1 MVCDV
6 LACLGK
12 GHSTCL
18 QHTSRL
24 KARWFTAS
32 VLAAFS
38 PAIFDASMGRGDK
51 KKESSRGKQVRKDG
65 KGKTKG
71 EGPKFV
77 PKFEYFAKSKLAAYP
92 SEEGKCV
99 YTEKNHDEKDFFKL
113 KNILKTRNSGNEELC
128 HRIGMG
134 LALDAASAHHGVEV
148 LHKHFGEA
156 IPAVPEEHAAQLGK
170 TGLPKLLEA
179 LRSESGK
186 KFVGCLTVLNVGK
199 SGQPAESDVKD
210 AVKTFVA
217 YLQDPKG
224 TLHRNLTRLAT
235 DAAALYLFAMT
246 LLKDMALVQS
256 PEGWAE
262 KVEGKQ
268 SDAVKA
274 WKRKPADEK
283 KLRQALVTELMAKV
297 ENNEPAP
304 GKKRRVSDS
313 SSAASTASGGTGSSK
328 GGSSSEEASGE
339 NSDGSAGSGRSTSS
353 GKASSSSSAPKK
365 DNNKKKDKKKD
376 RKKDAK
382 EKKPKERK
390 DTKDKKEEKDKK
402 NNKEDKKIEAK
413 EKKNPKEK
421 EADAKE
427 KKSKK
432 PGKSGKEKKTK
443 GDAVSLDSEADV
455 IESSSQNEERHDKD
469 KKSKKA
475 EQKQKEKELQ
485 AEKRRERKEA
495 AEAAEEARTAAFTT
509 WPSAAV
515 QEAAEQLEDA
525 KASIGLLT
533 GRFKK
538 EGLVNLTRLIP
549 AQVLAQ
555 FPEVCV
561 ATADLAH
568 VEGEWVS
575 NKEAKPALVMLLDV
589 ASAVAAFWAEHAEAA
604 SSSGEAAAEAKVNE
618 AEEHKKEG

>member
-1 MVCDV
+1 M
-6 LACLGK
+6 
-12 GHSTCL
+12 
-18 QHTSRL
+18 
-24 KARWFTAS
+24 
-32 VLAAFS
+32 
-38 PAIFDASMGRGDK
+38 
-51 KKESSRGKQVRKDG
+51 
-65 KGKTKG
+65 
-71 EGPKFV
+71 
-77 PKFEYFAKSKLAAYP
+77 
-92 SEEGKCV
+92 
-99 YTEKNHDEKDFFKL
+99 

-148 LHKHFGEA
+148 LHKHFEEA

-283 KLRQALVTELMAKV
+283 KLRQALVAELMVKV

-313 SSAASTASGGTGSSK
+313 SSAASSGTGSSK
-328 GGSSSEEASGE
+328 GGTSSEEASGE
-339 NSDGSAGSGRSTSS
+339 DSDGSAGSGSNASS
-353 GKASSSSSAPKK
+353 GKASKTRSSSSSSLAPKK

-376 RKKDAK
+376 NKKDKKKDTK
-382 EKKPKERK
+382 EKKPNEKK
-390 DTKDKKEEKDKK
+390 DTKGNKEEKDKK

-421 EADAKE
+421 EANTKE
-427 KKSKK
+427 RRSKK
-432 PGKSGKEKKTK
+432 PSKSGKEKKAK
-443 GDAVSLDSEADV
+443 GDTVALDSEADV
-455 IESSSQNEERHDKD
+455 IESSSQNEEKHDKD
-469 KKSKKA
+469 KKGKKA

-495 AEAAEEARTAAFTT
+495 ERATAAAAEAAEEARAAAFTT
-509 WPSAAV
+509 WPSATV
-515 QEAAEQLEDA
+515 QEAADQLEDA

-538 EGLVNLTRLIP
+538 EDLVNLTRLIP

-561 ATADLAH
+561 AIMLCPCCFPKRFK
-568 VEGEWVS
+568 
-575 NKEAKPALVMLLDV
+575 NLVFSRV
-589 ASAVAAFWAEHAEAA
+589 FVHAAFMLCPCCFPKRFKNLVFSQVFVHVALM
-604 SSSGEAAAEAKVNE
+604 
-618 AEEHKKEG
+618 

>member
-1 MVCDV
+1 M
-6 LACLGK
+6 
-12 GHSTCL
+12 
-18 QHTSRL
+18 
-24 KARWFTAS
+24 
-32 VLAAFS
+32 
-38 PAIFDASMGRGDK
+38 
-51 KKESSRGKQVRKDG
+51 
-65 KGKTKG
+65 
-71 EGPKFV
+71 
-77 PKFEYFAKSKLAAYP
+77 
-92 SEEGKCV
+92 
-99 YTEKNHDEKDFFKL
+99 
-113 KNILKTRNSGNEELC
+113 
-128 HRIGMG
+128 
-134 LALDAASAHHGVEV
+134 
-148 LHKHFGEA
+148 LHKHFEEA

-283 KLRQALVTELMAKV
+283 KLRQALVAELMAKV
-297 ENNEPAP
+297 ESNEPAP

-339 NSDGSAGSGRSTSS
+339 NSDGSAGSGSSTSS

-443 GDAVSLDSEADV
+443 GGAVSLDSEADV
-455 IESSSQNEERHDKD
+455 IESSSQNERKQDKQDKD
-469 KKSKKA
+469 KKSRKA
-475 EQKQKEKELQ
+475 EQKQKEKALQ
-485 AEKRRERKEA
+485 AEKRRERKEAERATAAAAEA

-509 WPSAAV
+509 WPSATV

-538 EGLVNLTRLIP
+538 EDLVNLTRLIP

-575 NKEAKPALVMLLDV
+575 NKEAKPVLVMLLDV

-604 SSSGEAAAEAKVNE
+604 SSSGEAVAEAMVNE
-618 AEEHKKEG
+618 AEEDKK

>member
-1 MVCDV
+1 M
-6 LACLGK
+6 
-12 GHSTCL
+12 
-18 QHTSRL
+18 
-24 KARWFTAS
+24 
-32 VLAAFS
+32 
-38 PAIFDASMGRGDK
+38 
-51 KKESSRGKQVRKDG
+51 
-65 KGKTKG
+65 
-71 EGPKFV
+71 
-77 PKFEYFAKSKLAAYP
+77 
-92 SEEGKCV
+92 
-99 YTEKNHDEKDFFKL
+99 
-113 KNILKTRNSGNEELC
+113 
-128 HRIGMG
+128 
-134 LALDAASAHHGVEV
+134 
-148 LHKHFGEA
+148 LHKHFDEA
-156 IPAVPEEHAAQLGK
+156 IPAVPEKHAAQLGK

-283 KLRQALVTELMAKV
+283 KLRQALVAELMAKV

-313 SSAASTASGGTGSSK
+313 SSAASTASGGAGSSK

-339 NSDGSAGSGRSTSS
+339 DSDGSAGSGSNTSS
-353 GKASSSSSAPKK
+353 GKASKTRSSSSSPAPKK

-376 RKKDAK
+376 IK
-382 EKKPKERK
+382 EKKPKEKK
-390 DTKDKKEEKDKK
+390 DTKDNKKEKGKK

-413 EKKNPKEK
+413 KKKNPKEK
-421 EADAKE
+421 EANTKE

-432 PGKSGKEKKTK
+432 PRKSGKEKKTK

-455 IESSSQNEERHDKD
+455 IESSSQNEEKHDKD

-475 EQKQKEKELQ
+475 EQKKEKEKELQ

-495 AEAAEEARTAAFTT
+495 ERATAEAAKEARTAAFTT
-509 WPSAAV
+509 WPSATV

-525 KASIGLLT
+525 KASIGLLA

-538 EGLVNLTRLIP
+538 EDLVNLTRLIP

-575 NKEAKPALVMLLDV
+575 KKEAKPALVMLLDV
-589 ASAVAAFWAEHAEAA
+589 ASTVAAFWAEHAEAA

-618 AEEHKKEG
+618 AEEDKK

>member
-6 LACLGK
+6 LACLGT

-38 PAIFDASMGRGDK
+38 PASFDASMGRGDK

-134 LALDAASAHHGVEV
+134 LALDAASAYHGVEV
-148 LHKHFGEA
+148 LHKHFDEA

-217 YLQDPKG
+217 YLKDPKG

-274 WKRKPADEK
+274 WKRKPADEN
-283 KLRQALVTELMAKV
+283 KLRQALVAELMAKV

-313 SSAASTASGGTGSSK
+313 SSAASAASGGTGSSK

-427 KKSKK
+427 KKIKK
-432 PGKSGKEKKTK
+432 PRKSGKEKKTK

-455 IESSSQNEERHDKD
+455 IESSSQNEEKHDKD
-469 KKSKKA
+469 RKSKKA
-475 EQKQKEKELQ
+475 EQKKEKEKELQ

-509 WPSAAV
+509 WPSATV

-538 EGLVNLTRLIP
+538 EDLVNLTRLIP

-589 ASAVAAFWAEHAEAA
+589 ASAVAAFWAEHAGAA

-618 AEEHKKEG
+618 AEEDK